1 MNSWN
6 SLYLPDNTVYITVSI
21 GASGA
26 IMGLAAASVIYLLKA
41 LNNPNLSIEE
51 KSQLKRPLYNIIGM
65 IALTLVNGLQ
75 SGIDNAAHI
84 GGAILGAVISGA
96 FVLAPQSTPLA
107 KHLSSLLI
115 SVIAAGLLIFA
126 LQHYSS
132 SQDEDLNDERVFI
145 YQEMEKELN
154 HLKKWDLD

>member
-1 MNSWN
+1 
-6 SLYLPDNTVYITVSI
+6 
-21 GASGA
+21 
-26 IMGLAAASVIYLLKA
+26 
-41 LNNPNLSIEE
+41 
-51 KSQLKRPLYNIIGM
+51 M

-96 FVLAPQSTPLA
+96 FVLAPQSTPLS